1 MLDSIIIAAYFL
13 AVFGIGFYH
22 SRRQSNT
29 SEYFLAGHSVGWFA
43 VGASL
48 FSTNISSEHF
58 IGLAGSGASSGLAVG
73 CYEWS
78 ASFCLFILGWLFVP
92 YYLRSRVFTMPEFL
106 ERRFGPACRWYLTIV
121 SLIAY
126 IFTKIS
132 VHLFA
137 GAILMREVLGWD
149 YLTTSIL
156 LVVATGIYTITGG
169 LKAVIYTDLFQS
181 FVLITGAVVLSVLGL
196 EKAGGFA
203 GLRAALPPDF
213 FHMVKP
219 ASDPVY
225 PWVGTIFG
233 TLILGIW
240 YWCTDQSIV
249 QKTLSARDVE
259 QARKGTFFC
268 AALKILPVFILVLP
282 GLIARA
288 LYPNVVTGD
297 NAYPTLVLRLLPR
310 GLVGLMVAALLAA
323 LMSAMSS
330 VLNSCST
337 LITMDIFR
345 KLRPDASERRLVFVG
360 RVMTG
365 VIVVLSIA
373 WLPFIK
379 YLSNE
384 IYQYLQSVQAY
395 VGAPITATFL
405 VGVLW
410 KRATARA
417 AITTLVTGGLIGA
430 FRFLMD
436 VLHNALHWDLGPL
449 NDLVAFSFLNFSVIV
464 FTFCVLLM
472 AAVSLLDAAP
482 ALEKTDGLTM
492 EWAGPSPA
500 RSGWLPITGAIR
512 SDVLITLLV
521 GGFILALWV
530 HFR

>member
-1 MLDSIIIAAYFL
+1 MLDNSVIIVYFL
-13 AVFGIGFYH
+13 IVFGIGIFY
-22 SRRQSNT
+22 SRRQKET
-29 SEYFLAGHSVGWFA
+29 PGEYFLAGNSIGWFA

-92 YYLRSRVFTMPEFL
+92 YYLKSKVFTMPEFL
-106 ERRFGPACRWYLTIV
+106 ERRFDSRCRWYLTVI

-126 IFTKIS
+126 VFTKIS

-137 GAILMREVLGWD
+137 GAILMRTVLGWD
-149 YLTTSIL
+149 YLTTSII

-181 FVLITGAVVLSVLGL
+181 FVLITGAIVLSAVGL
-196 EKAGGFA
+196 HHVGGFA
-203 GLRAALPPDF
+203 GLRQALPPDF
-213 FHMVKP
+213 FHMIKP

-233 TLILGIW
+233 TMILGIW

-249 QKTLSARDVE
+249 QKTLSAKDLE
-259 QARKGTFFC
+259 NARKGSFFC
-268 AALKILPVFILVLP
+268 ATLKILPVFILVLP
-282 GLIARA
+282 GLIAKA
-288 LYPNVVTGD
+288 LYPTIVTGD
-297 NAYPTLVLRLLPR
+297 NAYPTLVTRLLPP

-345 KLRPDASERRLVFVG
+345 KTHPNTSEKRLVFVG
-360 RVMTG
+360 RVATG
-365 VIVVLSIA
+365 AIVVVSIL
-373 WLPFIK
+373 WVPLIK

-395 VGAPITATFL
+395 IGAPITATFL

-410 KRATARA
+410 KRATSRA
-417 AITTLVTGGLIGA
+417 AFTTLITGGILGA
-430 FRFLMD
+430 GRFIID
-436 VLHNALHWDLGPL
+436 VAHDAFKVDLGMWNAL
-449 NDLVAFSFLNFSVIV
+449 AQFSFLNYSVIV
-464 FTFCVLLM
+464 FLFCVMLIVVMSLM
-472 AAVSLLDAAP
+472 EPQRSAA
-482 ALEKTDGLTM
+482 EEEQLTM
-492 EWAGPSPA
+492 QWGG
-500 RSGWLPITGAIR
+500 SGKRIFDRVDIAWTGM
-512 SDVLITLLV
+512 V
-521 GGFILALWV
+521 GTFILGLWV
-530 HFR
+530 HFS